1 MASRVES
8 RKRSVVGFMDIG
20 TNSIRLLLARINPNH
35 TFTTLTQQKETVR
48 LGEGEFSQHRLMPAA
63 IQRAVQVCTRFARMA
78 RSFGAKEIVAVATAA
93 TREAR
98 NRRQF
103 VNRLKKDAKLDVH
116 VVSGKE
122 EARLIWLGVSSGTNM
137 AGREAVFIDVG
148 GGSTEVIVGD
158 QQRYRYLDTLR
169 LGAIRLHSMFFK
181 PSEIGPVSRSHY
193 KTIQQYV
200 RSTAVHTVQHVRQ
213 YKPDLGIGSSGT
225 IMNLADIASKRS
237 NGRLPG
243 RKDLLT
249 LDQLVRTVEHLC
261 SLGLAQRREVPGL
274 NPERADIIIP
284 GAAILQTFMEELGLR
299 QIQVSDRS
307 MRDGLPLDHLARGEH
322 AHLLRKMTFRERSV
336 LQLGQAC
343 GFDETHARNVAR
355 IALGLFDTAREAGL
369 HHLGAWER
377 DLLEY
382 AALLHDVGA
391 FLSFSDHEVHS
402 AYFIRH
408 ADLLGFDETEIAILA
423 NTTMFH
429 RRNAPRKKHPAL
441 AEMAPATQQVVRVL
455 SVLLRLAESLDRS
468 HMGVVRCI
476 NLRTK
481 GRTRAVLA
489 VHCKEDCQLEI
500 WGVQNHGKVFK
511 RIFGRDLSIEQV
523 SAGRC
528 HATATRTTVAGR

>member
-35 TFTTLTQQKETVR
+35 TFTTRTQQKETVR
-48 LGEGEFSQHRLMPAA
+48 LGEGEFSKYRLQPAA
-63 IQRAVQVCTRFARMA
+63 IQRAVQVCARFARMA
-78 RSFGAKEIVAVATAA
+78 RSRGAKEIVAVATAA

-103 VNRLKKDAKLDVH
+103 VNRLKKEAALDVH

-122 EARLIWLGVSSGTNM
+122 EARLIWLGVSSGTNL
-137 AGREAVFIDVG
+137 ADREAVFIDVG
-148 GGSTEVIVGD
+148 GGSTEVIVGN

-181 PSEIGPVSRSHY
+181 PSETGPVSRGRY
-193 KTIQQYV
+193 KEIQQYV
-200 RSTAVHTVQHVRQ
+200 RNAAVHTVQHVRR

-225 IMNLADIASKRS
+225 IMNLAEMASRRS
-237 NGRLPG
+237 DGRPPA

-249 LDQLVRTVEHLC
+249 LDQLERTVEHLC
-261 SLGLAQRREVPGL
+261 SLDLANRREVPGL

-284 GAAILQTFMEELGLR
+284 GAAIVQTLMEELGLR
-299 QIQVSDRS
+299 RIQVSDRS

-322 AHLLRKMTFRERSV
+322 ARLLRKMTFRERSV

-343 GFDETHARNVAR
+343 DFDEAHARNVAR
-355 IALGLFDTAREAGL
+355 LALGLFDTARQAGL
-369 HHLGAWER
+369 HDMGQWER

-382 AALLHDVGA
+382 ASLLHDVGA

-402 AYFIRH
+402 AYFVRH

-423 NTTMFH
+423 NTVMFH

-441 AEMAPATQQVVRVL
+441 AGMSPSAQQIVRVL
-455 SVLLRLAESLDRS
+455 SVFLRLAESLDRS
-468 HMGVVRCI
+468 HMGVVRCAH
-476 NLRTK
+476 LLVK
-481 GRTRAVLA
+481 GRSKAVLE
-489 VHCKEDCQLEI
+489 VNSKEDCQLEI
-500 WGVQNHGKVFK
+500 WGVQNHVKVFK
-511 RIFGRDLSIEQV
+511 RIFERDLSIEQV
-523 SAGRC
+523 ATGRC
-528 HATATRTTVAGR
+528 HRTAMHSR